1 MTQEGVQAEEPQ
13 RWASTVSFA
22 IAAVLIVPAVL
33 TLLSVRVPG
42 TLEIASADPT
52 PLGYTWSL
60 SLFIIP
66 LAVLAWWFL
75 RHPSYSFQKRSFWRT
90 LLTLTPLGFLLDFL
104 FGNVFFTFTNHTAV
118 LGVEIPA
125 VGGAIPIE
133 EFVFYL
139 TGFMVVL
146 LAYIWTD
153 EYWMGAYN
161 VQDYSG
167 EAKKI
172 HRLVEF
178 HPASVMVG
186 VALLAAAAFFKR
198 FLSPSPDG
206 FPWYFT
212 YLVIVGIVPAV
223 GLFRSVR
230 RFINWRAF
238 SFTLFLMLLVS
249 LLWEAT
255 LGVPYGWWGYKGE
268 AMMGIFIGAWH
279 DLPIEAVCVW
289 LSVTFTTVI
298 IYEVIKLWQAS
309 EKGFRE
315 AMIGVRGE
323 VRRESGEG

>member
-1 MTQEGVQAEEPQ
+1 MTQEQGQAVEHQ
-13 RWASTVSFA
+13 RWASAVSFA

-52 PLGYTWSL
+52 PRGYTWSL

-66 LAVLAWWFL
+66 LAALVWWFL
-75 RHPSYSFQKRSFWRT
+75 RHPGYSFQKGSFWRT
-90 LLTLTPLGFLLDFL
+90 ILILIPLGFLLDVL
-104 FGNVFFTFTNHTAV
+104 FGNVFFTFANHNAV

-146 LAYIWTD
+146 LTYIWTD

-161 VQDYSG
+161 VRDYSG

-172 HRLVEF
+172 HRLVGF

-186 VALLAAAAFFKR
+186 VVLLAAAALVKR
-198 FLSPSPDG
+198 FLSSSPDG

-223 GLFRSVR
+223 GFYDSAR

-289 LSVTFTTVI
+289 LAVTFTTVI
-298 IYEVIKLWQAS
+298 IYEVVKLWQAS
-309 EKGFRE
+309 EKSFGE
-315 AMIGVRGE
+315 AMIGARG
-323 VRRESGEG
+323 SGEK